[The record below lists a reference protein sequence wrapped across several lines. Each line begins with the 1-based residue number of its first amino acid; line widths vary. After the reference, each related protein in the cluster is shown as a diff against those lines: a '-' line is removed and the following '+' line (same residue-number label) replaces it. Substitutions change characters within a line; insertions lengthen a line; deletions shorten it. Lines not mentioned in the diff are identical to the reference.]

1 MIMKLI
7 EHWEILV
14 GMITTFFAYLG
25 GKKIK
30 TIEEKRASSD
40 ALTSMQLAYN
50 NFVKDVD
57 SRYDDMRL
65 EMNSLKDEVI
75 QLRKENTDLRRELR
89 EWEAKYYKLKKQL
102 DEA

>member
-1 MIMKLI
+1 MNNII
-7 EHWEILV
+7 EHWQILV

-30 TIEEKRASSD
+30 TIEEKKAGSD
-40 ALTSMQLAYN
+40 ALTLMQLAYN

-89 EWEAKYYKLKKQL
+89 EWETKYYKLKKQL

>member
-89 EWEAKYYKLKKQL
+89 EWETKYYKLKKQL

>member
-1 MIMKLI
+1 MKLI